1 MTDPSRE
8 QKIQDTGRR
17 LLDLARQE
25 EAVLAKKYRFEYA
38 LLDWCMANDELK
50 TRVFRFIDVF
60 PQLRSADQ
68 VVRHIREYF
77 PQSEHRI
84 PPTIRAGL
92 TLTRA
97 PLLTK
102 NVLNTITRSMF
113 ARIARLFIA
122 AQSTAEVMKVL
133 DNLDE
138 RGVTASVDLL
148 GERTL
153 SDAEAEEY
161 FQRYRDVIEAF
172 ARRGGDIS
180 RQNISV
186 KLSALD
192 PLFDPI
198 DPEGTSERVRRR
210 LNELLRAARAANVFV
225 HIDMEEYAVRD
236 LTLNVVRDVLQE
248 AEFLNGIDIGIVLQA
263 YLKDADECL
272 DDIMGWARTLP
283 RPVTVRLV
291 RGAYWDQ
298 EIMLARAN
306 NWSSPV
312 FHNKHETD
320 LMFERL
326 IDRILDEPE
335 SLRLAVAT
343 HNVRSI
349 ACAMAM
355 AEEKGVAHDSFEFQL
370 LHGMGAPLVEALRQM
385 DYTPRVY
392 MPIGDAVLGMS
403 YLVRRL
409 LENVSSQ
416 SFVRRGIHE
425 KADAAAVLAPPVE
438 MDTPP
443 PGDKSGGYEPCPP
456 LEFFEDATRRHF
468 MTTLARTV
476 SEGPVEVPL
485 IINGNEIFK
494 PSPLTVLSPN
504 DGRTPVV
511 RATMAEAGDVEQALS
526 AAQLQFPAW
535 SRRPISERAQY
546 LRKAAQW
553 MSDHRSRLAAAAV
566 LEAGKP
572 LREADADVKEA
583 IDFLNYYAWAAE
595 RLIRERDVMS
605 LADEINTVVPV
616 GRGVTAVIAP
626 WNFPLAILTG
636 MSAAA
641 VVMGN
646 TVILKPAEQSMLCGL
661 EVMNAYRGVGIPA
674 GVVNFLPGR
683 GEDIGARLV
692 DDERV
697 KIIAFTGSREVG
709 AGIIER
715 AHRDPGSRKDIKKLI
730 IEMGGKN
737 AAIVDGSADF
747 DQAIP
752 AVLASAFGFAGQKCS
767 ALSRLIVLEEIYD
780 DFVARLCRAAPSVVT
795 GSALDPLTVC
805 GPVIDSDARQRI
817 QGVLTAAAQT
827 GTIAYQAKLPTDLTG
842 YYIPPTI
849 VTDLPAASPL
859 LKEEIFGPVLAVLRA
874 GTLAEALRMANDS
887 DYALTGGIFSRTP
900 SSIARARQD
909 LEVGNLYIN
918 RTITGAVVGRHPF
931 GGYKL
936 SGTGTKAGGA
946 AYLREFCVE
955 RTVSENVMR
964 HGFAP
969 LGDDRREGDE

>member
-1 MTDPSRE
+1 MTEPSRE
-8 QKIQDTGRR
+8 QRIQDTGRR
-17 LLDLARQE
+17 LLELARRE

-60 PQLRSADQ
+60 PQLRTADQ

-84 PPTIRAGL
+84 PASIRAGL

-122 AQSTAEVMKVL
+122 AQDTAQVMKVL
-133 DNLDE
+133 DGLDE
-138 RGVTASVDLL
+138 REVTASIDLL

-153 SDAEAEEY
+153 SDSEAEDY
-161 FQRYRDVIEAF
+161 FHRYYALIEAF
-172 ARRGGDIS
+172 GRRGGDIS

-198 DPEGTSERVRRR
+198 DPEGSSQRVRRR
-210 LNELLRAARAANVFV
+210 LSELLRAARAANVFV

-236 LTLNVVRDVLQE
+236 LTLTVVRDVLQD

-263 YLKDADECL
+263 YLRDADECL
-272 DDIMGWARTLP
+272 DDILGWARTLS

-306 NWSSPV
+306 HWTSPV
-312 FHNKHETD
+312 FHNKQETD

-335 SLRLAVAT
+335 CLRLAVAT

-349 ACAMAM
+349 ACAMTM
-355 AEEKGVAHDSFEFQL
+355 AEEKGVSHDSFEFQL
-370 LHGMGAPLVEALRQM
+370 LYGMGAPLVEALRQL

-425 KADAAAVLAPPVE
+425 KADPQTVLAPPE
-438 MDTPP
+438 EIDTPP
-443 PGDKSGGYEPCPP
+443 INEESGGFEPCPP
-456 LEFFEDATRRHF
+456 LEFFEEAPRIHF
-468 MTTLARTV
+468 IATLARTI

-504 DGRTPVV
+504 DGKTPVV

-535 SRRPISERAQY
+535 SRRPMSERADY

-553 MSDHRSRLAAAAV
+553 MSDHRSRLAASAV
-566 LEAGKP
+566 IEVGKP

-595 RLIRERDVMS
+595 RMDRTADVMS

-641 VVMGN
+641 LVMGN

-661 EVMNAYRGVGIPA
+661 EVMNAYRGAGIPA

-683 GEDIGARLV
+683 GEDVGVRLT

-697 KIIAFTGSREVG
+697 KIIAFTGSRTVG
-709 AGIIER
+709 TGIIER
-715 AHRDPGSRKDIKKLI
+715 VHRDLGGRRDIKKLI
-730 IEMGGKN
+730 VEMGGKN

-767 ALSRLIVLEEIYD
+767 ALSRLIVLDDIYD
-780 DFVARLCRAAPSVVT
+780 DFVARLCRAAPSVLT
-795 GSALDPLTVC
+795 GSALDPLTGC
-805 GPVIDSDARQRI
+805 GPVIDPDALQRIRKVLTDARDS
-817 QGVLTAAAQT
+817 
-827 GTIAYQAKLPTDLTG
+827 GTVAYQAALPEGMPG
-842 YYIPPTI
+842 YFIPPTI
-849 VTDLPAASPL
+849 ITGLPAASPL
-859 LKEEIFGPVLAVLRA
+859 LREEIFGPVLAVLRA
-874 GTLAEALRMANDS
+874 GTLAEALRIANDS

-900 SSIARARQD
+900 SSIARAKRD
-909 LEVGNLYIN
+909 LQVGNLYVN
-918 RTITGAVVGRHPF
+918 RIITGALVGRHPF
-931 GGYKL
+931 GGYKM

-955 RTVSENVMR
+955 RTISENVMR

-969 LGDDRREGDE
+969 LGED